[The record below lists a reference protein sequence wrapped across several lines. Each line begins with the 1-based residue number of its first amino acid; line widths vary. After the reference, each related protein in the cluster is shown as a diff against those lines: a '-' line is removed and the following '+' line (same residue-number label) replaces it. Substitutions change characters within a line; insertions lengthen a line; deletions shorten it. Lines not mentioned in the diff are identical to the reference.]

1 MTSITAPPP
10 APVSL
15 RAPSLMPLPLQ
26 QGVVGPEIRAR
37 VGGLLP
43 QEWAVLYREQHLIL
57 GPILPCLHQ
66 KLSATCRIH
75 RWQVS
80 SAEHLFL
87 CRLCLLD
94 RDAMLQCAQP
104 CMVHHHTARRSAHLH
119 HHQPQQPGGVGAV
132 VLRKQGHCL
141 GQEDS
146 PAAASPQGTLTP
158 RAKPSNS
165 FTGPDMEE
173 LPSTPSAVLHR
184 GGGKLPPTPTHGGIC
199 HHLS

>member
-1 MTSITAPPP
+1 
-10 APVSL
+10 
-15 RAPSLMPLPLQ
+15 MPLPLQ
-26 QGVVGPEIRAR
+26 QRAVGPEVRAR
-37 VGGLLP
+37 VCGLLP

-66 KLSATCRIH
+66 KLSATCGIH
-75 RWQVS
+75 QWQVR

-87 CRLCLLD
+87 CCLCLLD

-104 CMVHHHTARRSAHLH
+104 RMVHHHTAHRSAHIL

-132 VLRKQGHCL
+132 VLRKQHCL

-158 RAKPSNS
+158 EPSPLTVAWVQTWRS
-165 FTGPDMEE
+165 PPAHPAQFFTQVVA
-173 LPSTPSAVLHR
+173 SSQLH
-184 GGGKLPPTPTHGGIC
+184 LAMVAFAIT
-199 HHLS
+199 